1 MDPFSILLVVVLSA
15 LSTLLYIFIGILP
28 GTDETATMAP
38 ILLTLLLAGV
48 DPLLALVWFIA
59 SIAAFKMAD
68 SIPVALAGIPG
79 GVMAVPQVP
88 DALTAKEAGLA
99 DTILRKGIAASV
111 VGQFTALVTTL
122 TISYYLMP
130 LGDWLR
136 TTDEVLPN
144 VKVARWFWILLA
156 GLLILALT
164 SKNKWLALLSIPSF
178 ALGIQGL
185 RAIYGKPVY
194 ISFFLGITIGPI
206 IFELLSILHKE
217 LKKNYER
224 RGLKEVKLARVGSI
238 PLNPLKILSK
248 EEVAQSTVWSAVT
261 SVLATVMSPVG
272 LTILIG
278 DLLRES
284 KKDKIRGSVL
294 AYTVRDAIKNATY
307 VGGTLIPLL
316 VIGQPTGPM
325 AAGPAMPFF
334 QKLESLG
341 TTPRDYLVANYD
353 YLTIALA
360 VLAASAIAFAVA
372 YPLLVKYSR
381 KITLA
386 VFRRVPAEALY
397 GLFIA
402 IVIMLSYYDARLAGV
417 FGTLIISLVSG
428 ALWRLGVSLGV
439 LFMTLVA
446 APTLTAILTG
456 LPI

>member
-1 MDPFSILLVVVLSA
+1 MDPFTILLVVVLSV
-15 LSTLLYIFIGILP
+15 LSTILYIFIGILP

-38 ILLTLLLAGV
+38 IVLTLLLAGI
-48 DPLLALVWFIA
+48 DPLLALVWFVA

-88 DALTAKEAGLA
+88 DALTAKEHGLA

-111 VGQFTALVTTL
+111 VGQFVALATALTL
-122 TISYYLMP
+122 SYYLMP

-136 TTDEVLPN
+136 ATDPILGVN
-144 VKVARWFWILLA
+144 VARWFWILLV
-156 GLLILALT
+156 GLLVLALT
-164 SKNKWLALLSIPSF
+164 SKSKWLALIAIPSF
-178 ALGIQGL
+178 ALAIQGL
-185 RAIYGKPVY
+185 RAVYGKSVS
-194 ISFFLGITIGPI
+194 ISFFLGITIGPMM
-206 IFELLSILHKE
+206 FELLSMLHKE
-217 LKKNYER
+217 LRRTYER
-224 RGLKEVKLARVGSI
+224 KGFKEVKLARIGDIS
-238 PLNPLKILSK
+238 LNPVKLLSK
-248 EEVAQSTVWSAVT
+248 EELAQSGVWSAVT
-261 SVLATVMSPVG
+261 SIMATVMSPVG

-278 DLLRES
+278 DLLREG
-284 KKDKIRGSVL
+284 KKDKVKGSIL

-307 VGGTLIPLL
+307 IGGTLIPLL

-325 AAGPAMPFF
+325 AAGPALPFF

-341 TTPRDYLVANYD
+341 MTARDYIMTHYD
-353 YLTIALA
+353 YTTI
-360 VLAASAIAFAVA
+360 VLSVIGASLIAFVVA
-372 YPLLVKYSR
+372 YPILVKYSR
-381 KITLA
+381 RITLA

-402 IVIMLSYYDARLAGV
+402 IVLMLSYYDARLSGV
-417 FGTLIISLVSG
+417 FGTLVISLVSG

-446 APTLTAILTG
+446 APTLVGLLAG